1 MKHIL
6 ELQSLHSNVA
16 STEIDKRRS
25 ERLYQI
31 LMTINLLLPI
41 NRHNERLHENGV
53 GPMKYLL
60 FKPCN
65 LAFNTT
71 LKTCKCHHTNNIWE
85 LTKDSENNKS
95 TLFMSN
101 KTTLI
106 QRNIKY

>member
-1 MKHIL
+1 
-6 ELQSLHSNVA
+6 
-16 STEIDKRRS
+16 
-25 ERLYQI
+25 
-31 LMTINLLLPI
+31 MTINLLLPI
-41 NRHNERLHENGV
+41 NRHNERLDENGV

-65 LAFNTT
+65 LAFNAT